1 MDFLHIPGEDVQG
14 EDVYFGR
21 YALRHGRTYLVHDPL
36 AAAAEAQGWG
46 RRVGPPAG
54 FRMMDETF
62 LRPHDEPVPIL
73 AVFAGFLGDAVGAA
87 VLFAELEKSFRFR
100 LDVACREEILRDV
113 LQPLGFPGMRVQFPI
128 DAGRL
133 GDYAAVHTDLGR
145 FVPAEA
151 RRFSWNRPLLPDLLS
166 SHRLGGGGQPP
177 RYRIPKEVARDFR
190 VPRSRGRRIGLAL
203 DSRGVTRRF
212 PPAEAPAVVR
222 TLLERNMEVHVLHYS
237 TWPSLEPFRS
247 APRFYEHA
255 GMSVP
260 LLAAWIRAMDLLLAC
275 DSFPAHLAHA
285 LGVPVVALMSATGP
299 GIFAHH
305 PKTVCLASGMDCS
318 PCGEPS
324 ARCPR
329 GYEECR
335 AFLHPSLS
343 AARIADE
350 VERVLDPPEADR

>member
-1 MDFLHIPGEDVQG
+1 MDFIHIPGDEVQG

-21 YALRHGRTYLVHDPL
+21 YTLRPGRTYLVHDPL
-36 AAAAEAQGWG
+36 ADAATAQGWG
-46 RRVGPPAG
+46 RRVGPPDG

-73 AVFAGFLGDAVGAA
+73 VVFAGFLGDAVGAS
-87 VLFAELEKSFRFR
+87 VLFAELEKTFRFR
-100 LDVACREEILRDV
+100 VDVACREEILRDV

-128 DAGRL
+128 DADRL
-133 GDYAAVHTDLGR
+133 GGYAAVHTDLGR

-151 RRFSWNRPLLPDLLS
+151 RRSCWNRPLLPDLLS
-166 SHRLGGGGQPP
+166 SHRLEGIFPLP
-177 RYRIPKEVARDFR
+177 RYRIPKEVTRDFR
-190 VPRSRGRRIGLAL
+190 FPRSRGRRVGIAL
-203 DSRGVTRRF
+203 DSRGITRRF
-212 PPAEAPAVVR
+212 PPAEASAVVR
-222 TLLERNMEVHVLHYS
+222 TLLEREMEVHALHYTS
-237 TWPSLEPFRS
+237 WPSLEPFRS
-247 APRFYEHA
+247 DPRFFGHT

-299 GIFAHH
+299 GIFSHH
-305 PKTVCLASGMDCS
+305 PKTVCLASEMACS
-318 PCGEPS
+318 PCGEVS
-324 ARCPR
+324 APCPR
-329 GYEECR
+329 GYEVCR

-350 VERVLDPPEADR
+350 VERVLGRAAEDR